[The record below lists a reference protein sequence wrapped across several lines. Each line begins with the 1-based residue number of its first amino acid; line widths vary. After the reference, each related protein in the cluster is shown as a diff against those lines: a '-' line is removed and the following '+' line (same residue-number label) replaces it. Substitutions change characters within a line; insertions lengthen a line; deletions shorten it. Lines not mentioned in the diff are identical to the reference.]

1 MVYDAKFFKE
11 KRDIEVY
18 LHHKATRI
26 LPQRKAV
33 VIRDTASGEEK
44 EYPYDKLLIA
54 TGARAFIPP
63 IKGMDRK
70 GVFTLRP
77 LEDGIA
83 IKEYIGSNSPKKGL
97 LIGAGYI
104 GMEMAES
111 FAEVGMKV
119 TVVEKMP
126 SIVGT
131 MDDEI
136 TEIIEKELNRNRVIL
151 LKSRAVVEF
160 AGENYHLRRAVLD
173 SGETIEADIS
183 VVGAGLRPNSEMA
196 KEAGIELGR
205 TGAIKVNQRM
215 ETNIPDIYAAG
226 DCAEAYHLILGRNV
240 YIPLA
245 PTANRQGR
253 AAGENIA
260 GGNASFPGIVG
271 TAIFKVFDLEVARAG
286 ITEKEAKVEGM
297 DFISNVIE
305 HGSRAPYYPGVTPIR
320 VKLLADKNTG
330 RLLGAQMVGREG
342 VAKRID
348 VFATALTVKMT
359 AHEMRDLDLGYA
371 PPFSPP
377 YDPVL
382 IAADELQKKLPDRR

>member
-1 MVYDAKFFKE
+1 VVYDAKFFKE
-11 KRDIEVY
+11 KRDIEVF
-18 LHHKATRI
+18 LHHEAMRI

-33 VIRDTASGEEK
+33 MIKNVKTGEEK
-44 EYPYDKLLIA
+44 EYLYDKLLVA
-54 TGARAFIPP
+54 NGARPFIPP

-77 LEDGIA
+77 LGDGIA
-83 IKEYIGSNSPKKGL
+83 IKEYIGSDSPKNGL

-131 MDDEI
+131 MDGEI
-136 TEIIEKELNRNRVIL
+136 TEIIEKELSRNGVTL

-160 AGENYHLRRAVLD
+160 AGENSHLRRAILD
-173 SGETIEADIS
+173 SGETIDADIS
-183 VVGAGLRPNSEMA
+183 VVGAGLRPNSELA
-196 KEAGIELGR
+196 KDAGVELGR
-205 TGAIKVNQRM
+205 TGAIKVNPRM

-226 DCAEAYHLILGRNV
+226 DCAEAYHLVLGRNV

-245 PTANRQGR
+245 PTANKQGR

-271 TAIFKVFDLEVARAG
+271 TAIFKVFDLEVARTG
-286 ITEKEAKVEGM
+286 ITEKEAKVEG
-297 DFISNVIE
+297 IEYVSNVIE
-305 HGSRAPYYPGVTPIR
+305 HGSRAPYYPGVSKIR
-320 VKLLADKNTG
+320 VKVIADKNTG
-330 RLLGAQMVGREG
+330 RLLGAQMVGKEG

-377 YDPVL
+377 YDPIL